1 MAPNQISSAL
11 IRVSVTIVHRIQ
23 ELFIRETQI
32 IDKSKDLFEN
42 VDIYDILFCLFDNAG
57 QKSLFH
63 NLS

>member
-11 IRVSVTIVHRIQ
+11 IRVNVTIVHRIQ
-23 ELFIRETQI
+23 ELFIRENQI

-42 VDIYDILFCLFDNAG
+42 VDIYDILFCLFDNSG

>member
-11 IRVSVTIVHRIQ
+11 IRVNVTIVHRIQ

-42 VDIYDILFCLFDNAG
+42 VDIYDILFC
-57 QKSLFH
+57 
-63 NLS
+63 